1 MASKGA
7 SALTGAGMGAAAG
20 TAIMPGVGTVLGAG
34 IGAVGGWLAG
44 DSGDKNAGTTYSPDQ
59 ANFQYGPGYGVDANG
74 NVVGQTQADR
84 DAAYNTKLA
93 DINARRKAAW
103 DAATANGSTASP
115 EFGKTLEGFR
125 QEFSDLDAS
134 QHAEN
139 QTPVAQDS
147 VAAQRTRGLVD
158 QQQQLSAL
166 GGDAYNRAAPT
177 QAMPGSISQVQ
188 STGQGRL
195 QGADAASRQAQ
206 LAALGGLQSQTGALN
221 QFANREQ
228 GPSAAQAQLQAG
240 TDMAARQQYGMARS
254 QPGGG
259 GAALRAAAFNAAG
272 ISGNAANSAATLR
285 AQEDQAFQA
294 QRLQALGAA
303 QTGAGMSAGYT
314 GQLRQGDQ
322 SFAQAQAGQAN
333 FDAGAA
339 NQFNQGQQQVQF
351 NVGANNLNAAGQARG
366 QNDAMTLGTIQ
377 GIQNLNGQI
386 EGVSQDQL
394 NANIAYEQAKQGGA
408 NIGVQNKQ
416 VNNVQGNAE
425 TGMALGALSAGIGA
439 YAQSQQTPGGG
450 APGTQAQL
458 AGSGAPQSV
467 PNGAPTS
474 DIRAKKDI
482 VPVSMSRQGF
492 PGMPS
497 SEEHARAQQLQALG
511 GMGDFKAPNLRP
523 AQGFEYS
530 YKDPQ
535 ADGAGRYVGPM
546 AQNLEHLP
554 GVVEQGADG
563 KKAIN
568 TPRLTLAT
576 ASTVSEQQ
584 RRLDELQAQLAALRG
599 TNASYATPQQPDYA
613 AYGAR

>member
-1 MASKGA
+1 MDAR
-7 SALTGAGMGAAAG
+7 
-20 TAIMPGVGTVLGAG
+20 VLGAG
-34 IGAVGGWLAG
+34 LGAVGGWLAG
-44 DSGDKNAGTTYSPDQ
+44 DSGDKNAGTTYSPEQ
-59 ANFQYGPGYGVDANG
+59 ANFQYGVGYGVDANG

-84 DAAYNTKLA
+84 DAAYNAKLA
-93 DINARRKAAW
+93 DIQARQKAAW
-103 DAATANGSTASP
+103 DAATANGTTSSP
-115 EFGKTLEGFR
+115 EFGKTLEGIR

-139 QTPVAQDS
+139 ATPVAQDT

-177 QAMPGSISQVQ
+177 QGMPDSISQVQ
-188 STGQGRL
+188 STGQSRL

-259 GAALRAAAFNAAG
+259 GAALRNAAFNAAG

-285 AQEDQAFQA
+285 AQEDQSFQA

-303 QTGAGMSAGYT
+303 QSGAGMSAGYA

-333 FDAGAA
+333 SDASAA
-339 NQFNQGQQQVQF
+339 NAFNQGQQNLQYQ
-351 NVGANNLNAAGQARG
+351 VGANNLNAAGQARG
-366 QNDAMTLGTIQ
+366 QNDTMTLGTIQ
-377 GIQNLNGQI
+377 GIQNLNNQI

-425 TGMALGALSAGIGA
+425 AGMALGALSAGVGA
-439 YAQSQQTPGGG
+439 YAQSQQQPGGG

-467 PNGAPTS
+467 NGGPTS

-482 VPVSMSRQGF
+482 VPVSMSHRSF
-492 PGMPS
+492 PDAPGGDGMPS
-497 SEEHARAQQLQALG
+497 PEQYARQQQLQALG
-511 GMGDFKAPNLRP
+511 AMGDFRGPNMRP
-523 AQGFEYS
+523 AQGYEYA
-530 YKDPQ
+530 YKDPA

-546 AQNLEHLP
+546 AQDLEHLP

-568 TPRLTLAT
+568 APRLTLANT
-576 ASTVSEQQ
+576 AAVSELQRKQ
-584 RRLDELQAQLAALRG
+584 DELDRRLKLAALNGGIQDGGSGFVR
-599 TNASYATPQQPDYA
+599 PDVKQPDYA
-613 AYGAR
+613 AYGAPGYHY